1 MPRFAKF
8 LRQTIVALIAVLACG
23 PLLAGGD
30 HGGASGPEPLVFTV
44 NLGNSTYLHFGLIL
58 ETATPEA
65 GHELGLFRPK
75 IQHEIILLL
84 SGKDPGHLR
93 TLPGKKELV
102 EEIIEAANHVIHSN
116 EKNGVKEALFTKF
129 IIQ

>member
-1 MPRFAKF
+1 MIRFASF
-8 LRQTIVALIAVLACG
+8 LRRTIIVVAAMVCLPA
-23 PLLAGGD
+23 LAGGD
-30 HGGASGPEPLVFTV
+30 HGGGSGPEPLLFTV
-44 NLGNSTYLHFGLIL
+44 NLGTNTYLHFGLIL

-84 SGKDPGHLR
+84 SGKDPAHLR

>member
-1 MPRFAKF
+1 MTRIARF
-8 LRQTIVALIAVLACG
+8 LRQTLIVLAACVCL
-23 PLLAGGD
+23 PALAND

-44 NLGNSTYLHFGLIL
+44 NLGNNTYLHFGLIL

-65 GHELGLFRPK
+65 GHEIVVFRPK

-102 EEIIEAANHVIHSN
+102 EEIIDAANHVIHSN